1 MADITMTVGDR
12 LETQHLL
19 SGRVKIKGFD
29 VAFHNPG
36 TAPAPTFN
44 DTVNKLT
51 WDVAELTIGNY
62 IIAKDTGVKLIG
74 LPVFPNVFF
83 PLTGVTANRKKGIR
97 RPEDL
102 AGKKVGV
109 PLGFASNP
117 AVWLRGILT
126 HWYDVSA
133 ESITWVEG
141 DADSL
146 RGIPYPRSKR
156 YRSEKMGDLTDAL
169 NTGAIDALVVAGG
182 NSKTSPD
189 VGLLLEDAMPTFQ
202 AFFKA
207 TNVFPINTLLVAKE
221 ATLKAKPGL
230 AKAVAAAC
238 DEAHAIYDAEETDAG
253 IHQGLRVGDM
263 RKMGVF
269 PRKHGLATHGDS
281 VRALVVYL
289 YEQGLIK
296 KLWKLEELFV

>member
-1 MADITMTVGDR
+1 MADFSMTVGNR

-29 VAFHNPG
+29 VDFHNPG
-36 TAPAPTFN
+36 FAPAPTFN
-44 DTVNKLT
+44 ETVNKLT
-51 WDVAELTIGNY
+51 WDVAELTIANY
-62 IIAKDTGVKLIG
+62 IIAKDTGVPLIG

-83 PLTGVTANRKKGIR
+83 PLTGLTANRAKGIR
-97 RPEDL
+97 EPEDL
-102 AGKKVGV
+102 AGRKIGV

-117 AVWLRGILT
+117 AVWLRGILV

-133 ESITWVEG
+133 EDITWVEG
-141 DADSL
+141 SADSL

-156 YRSEKMGDLTDAL
+156 FKSEKMADLDEAL
-169 NTGAIDALVVAGG
+169 NDGQIDALIVAGG

-189 VGLLLEDAMPTFQ
+189 VGLLLEDAMPTFE

-221 ATLKAKPGL
+221 STIKAKP
-230 AKAVAAAC
+230 AIADAVIAAAN
-238 DEAHAIYDAEETDAG
+238 EAHGIYDAEEPDDG

-263 RKMGVF
+263 RKMGLF
-269 PRKHGLATHGDS
+269 PRKHGLDAHGDS

-296 KLWKLEELFV
+296 RLWKLEELFV